1 MEEEEEAGEALA
13 VEVDMEAVGD
23 LEADVVV
30 AVEDTEEAA
39 TEVVVTEEAAM
50 VVVAVGTEAVAVE
63 EGVVTSVGRAVTSLG
78 IVTSLEE
85 ETAAEAAAVVVAVA
99 TTAAELGISLGS
111 VLTAV
116 IVDFIQLFG
125 GGFEKKK
132 RRKSKKKSSVVLGSM
147 FVVLMGFCNVRLL
160 GFLD

>member
-23 LEADVVV
+23 LEADVAV

-50 VVVAVGTEAVAVE
+50 
-63 EGVVTSVGRAVTSLG
+63 
-78 IVTSLEE
+78 
-85 ETAAEAAAVVVAVA
+85 VVVAVA

-132 RRKSKKKSSVVLGSM
+132 EEKAKKKAVSFWGLCLS
-147 FVVLMGFCNVRLL
+147 F
-160 GFLD
+160 

>member
-30 AVEDTEEAA
+30 AVEGTEEAA
-39 TEVVVTEEAAM
+39 TEVVGTEEAAM

-85 ETAAEAAAVVVAVA
+85 ETAAEAAAAVAVA
-99 TTAAELGISLGS
+99 TTAVELGISLGS

-132 RRKSKKKSSVVLGSM
+132 KQKKSSVVLGSM

>member
-1 MEEEEEAGEALA
+1 MEEEEEEAGEALA

-50 VVVAVGTEAVAVE
+50 AVVAVGTEAVAVE

-85 ETAAEAAAVVVAVA
+85 ETAAEEAAAVAVA
-99 TTAAELGISLGS
+99 TTAVELGISLGS

-132 RRKSKKKSSVVLGSM
+132 EEKAKKKSSVVLGSM